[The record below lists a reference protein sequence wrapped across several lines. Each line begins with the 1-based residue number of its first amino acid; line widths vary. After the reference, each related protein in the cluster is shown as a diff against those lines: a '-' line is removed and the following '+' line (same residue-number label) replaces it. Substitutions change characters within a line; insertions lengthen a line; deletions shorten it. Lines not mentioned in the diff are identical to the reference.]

1 MNSAALNLFLSL
13 EKTIHSEVPLKVDTV
28 GTLMEAAMAVTVD
41 TATIHTEATE
51 EATAA
56 TSLTVAAVA
65 ATVVA
70 TKGAISHRVATEEEP
85 GATPTRE
92 PYSSATSAS
101 TARKAT

>member
-1 MNSAALNLFLSL
+1 M
-13 EKTIHSEVPLKVDTV
+13 IHSEVPLKVDTE

-56 TSLTVAAVA
+56 ATSHTVAAVA

-70 TKGAISHRVATEEEP
+70 TKGAISHRAATEGEP
-85 GATPTRE
+85 GATPTRG